1 MDTRGHQSRT
11 GRKESN
17 WGPPRNRVG
26 GQTNWFWKFGDPRRS
41 LTPPPPVL
49 KKGLFIAMNSDT
61 FYVSISGNWGKGCKC
76 VNFVSSWSFCTK
88 RFGETSGADLGGHW
102 RSQLMKTSDPGG
114 SKSSFLAWN
123 WSVLSFFGSP
133 DLLGDCVKFQP
144 DSNDKFDVLGSIP
157 AP

>member
-1 MDTRGHQSRT
+1 MSIRGNQIF
-11 GRKESN
+11 
-17 WGPPRNRVG
+17 WVCWAPPRNRVLG
-26 GQTNWFWKFGDPRRS
+26 ETTSPWKFGDPRRS
-41 LTPPPPVL
+41 LTPRRPVL

-61 FYVSISGNWGKGCKC
+61 FYVSISGNRGKGCKC

-102 RSQLMKTSDPGG
+102 RSQLTKTSDLGW

-133 DLLGDCVKFQP
+133 DLLDDRVKFQP